1 MVVNGYKEVIMSISN
16 IDKYHPHKCKIC
28 GLGDIEHAF
37 AICEICGWE
46 DDIIQNDDKDYI
58 GGANNMSFNQY
69 KQFWEKSKEDI
80 LKNHKND
87 LLYVYNKADEFY
99 KQNFEESNLKYL
111 REIEPDYDI
120 KMQQAEENR
129 RKRDLER
136 QQKKNK
142 KNK

>member
-1 MVVNGYKEVIMSISN
+1 MSISN
-16 IDKYHPHKCKIC
+16 IDENENYPHKCKIC

-69 KQFWEKSKEDI
+69 KQFWEKNKEDI
-80 LKNHKND
+80 LKNNKND
-87 LLYVYNKADEFY
+87 LLYVFDKADEFY

-120 KMQQAEENR
+120 KMQRAEENR

-136 QQKKNK
+136 PQKKIK
-142 KNK
+142 KTNSYDESE